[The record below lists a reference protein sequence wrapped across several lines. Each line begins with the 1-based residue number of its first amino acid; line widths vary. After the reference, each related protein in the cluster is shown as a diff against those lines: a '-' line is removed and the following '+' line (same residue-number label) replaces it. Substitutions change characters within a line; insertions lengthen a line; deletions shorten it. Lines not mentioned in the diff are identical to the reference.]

1 MHQALLNRQ
10 TYMCAYKTYAREI
23 CHGDTT
29 HIHLLNPARYIF
41 SHHSIFVKVLIKCR
55 AIIGEGVGITCQLK
69 FYRVQLEDL
78 SRQMHDEVR
87 CNFLAGKLLNFK
99 FRNCGKVLP
108 WTCAQVSE
116 TENIRKNLS
125 IERMIVEGC
134 DILLDVNQVFVRQ
147 GTLVQVT

>member
-1 MHQALLNRQ
+1 MLASSIVEQ
-10 TYMCAYKTYAREI
+10 TNIYMCAYKTYAREI

-55 AIIGEGVGITCQLK
+55 AIIGEGVGITCQLN

-87 CNFLAGKLLNFK
+87 CNPLLEKFL
-99 FRNCGKVLP
+99 
-108 WTCAQVSE
+108 T
-116 TENIRKNLS
+116 
-125 IERMIVEGC
+125 
-134 DILLDVNQVFVRQ
+134 
-147 GTLVQVT
+147 